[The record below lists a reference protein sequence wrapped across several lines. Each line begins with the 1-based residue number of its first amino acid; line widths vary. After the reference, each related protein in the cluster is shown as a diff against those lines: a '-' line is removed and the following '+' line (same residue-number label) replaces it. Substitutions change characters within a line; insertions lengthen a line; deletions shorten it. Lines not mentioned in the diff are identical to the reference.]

1 MSREQASVS
10 PLKSAGA
17 LPRLGVVGVGAVGT
31 TLAWG
36 LAACDY
42 PVVALAGRTSGSAAW
57 LAEQLPGCLATA
69 SPAEVAELAELVIL
83 AVPDDAIA
91 SVAAAVPWRP
101 GQAVVHCSGATPA
114 RALAVAGEQGA
125 LYGSFHPLLSIPR
138 ARPAHADEA
147 RARLAGCTCAIEAPA
162 PLAAV
167 LAEIAERLGA
177 RAVLLEAEDR
187 VPYHLAAVLVSNY
200 TVALVSAATDLWA
213 RFGVSREDALVA
225 LVPLLRSTVANLG
238 YLGLPESLTGPL
250 ARGDLGT
257 VGAHLAYL
265 AAQQE
270 DQAPGAALLN
280 EVYRALGRLSLPVA
294 HARGR
299 LGEAQYQALQDI
311 LADESNG

>member
-1 MSREQASVS
+1 MSREQASIS
-10 PLKSAGA
+10 PLKSAGV

-36 LAACDY
+36 LAAGGY
-42 PVVALAGRTSGSAAW
+42 PVVALAGRTSDAAAW
-57 LAEQLPGCLATA
+57 LAEQLPGCRAVS
-69 SPAEVAELAELVIL
+69 SPAAVADLAELILL

-91 SVAAAVPWRP
+91 AVAAAVPWRH

-114 RALAVAGEQGA
+114 RALLGAGEQGA

-138 ARPAHADEA
+138 ARPAHAAEA
-147 RARLAGCTCAIEAPA
+147 RARLAGCTFAIEAPA

-167 LAEIAERLGA
+167 LAEMARRLGA
-177 RAVLLEAEDR
+177 RAVLLAAEDR

-200 TVALVSAATDLWA
+200 TVALVAAAADLWA
-213 RFGVSREDALVA
+213 RFGVSREEALVA
-225 LVPLLRSTVANLG
+225 LLPLLQSTVANLG
-238 YLGLPESLTGPL
+238 QLGLPESLTGPL

-257 VGAHLAYL
+257 VRAHLAYL

-270 DQAPGAALLN
+270 EQAPDAVLLN

-294 HARGR
+294 LARGR
-299 LGEAQYQALQDI
+299 LGEAQYQALQNI
-311 LADESNG
+311 LADQSIE